1 VSNKARN
8 RLRES
13 VRAFRATAINRNLR
27 RMQLS
32 FGASWTA
39 EWAFTVALGVIA
51 FDQGGT
57 AAVGLVAFVRTV
69 PAAVLSPLGSA
80 LADRVRR
87 DRVLFWSCLI
97 RAAATAA
104 AAALLATG
112 SSITAVYALAVV
124 ATAAFTVFRPVHSAL
139 LPVLCLTPLELTSAN
154 VVRGLIDSLSTLLG
168 PLAAAALLG
177 FGSPAVVVVFAA
189 VLSAWSGLLILGL
202 SYEPPPRAAPQPL
215 TRILDETAEGYR
227 ALWRYRDA
235 RAAVGIGL
243 AQVFTRGCLTVFLV
257 VLALDL
263 LEMGE
268 SGVGVLTAAVGA
280 GAVLGSLGVSA
291 FASGRWLAA
300 IEGVGVALWGLPLTL
315 SGALPHE
322 PAVLALMCVVG
333 IGNALVDVGLFT
345 LVPRLV
351 PEEMLARAFG
361 AFESLVALFVA
372 LGALVTPLVIE
383 LLGLRGALAAL
394 GLVAPAAVVVAWRRL
409 REVDSSM
416 AHRDEEIEV
425 LRAVAM
431 LRPLPMPAIENLA
444 IHVDHEELLPG
455 QHVFDQGEHGE
466 RFYVIKHGQAEVIGD
481 GRLVR
486 TIGPGHC
493 FGEIA
498 LLRDTV
504 RTATVRARTPLL
516 LYTLERRHFIA
527 NVGGYLSSK
536 REAEVLIDERL
547 GSFSPFGGRGDPRR

>member
-1 VSNKARN
+1 M
-8 RLRES
+8 L
-13 VRAFRATAINRNLR
+13 
-27 RMQLS
+27 
-32 FGASWTA
+32 
-39 EWAFTVALGVIA
+39 
-51 FDQGGT
+51 
-57 AAVGLVAFVRTV
+57 
-69 PAAVLSPLGSA
+69 
-80 LADRVRR
+80 
-87 DRVLFWSCLI
+87 
-97 RAAATAA
+97 
-104 AAALLATG
+104 
-112 SSITAVYALAVV
+112 
-124 ATAAFTVFRPVHSAL
+124 
-139 LPVLCLTPLELTSAN
+139 
-154 VVRGLIDSLSTLLG
+154 
-168 PLAAAALLG
+168 
-177 FGSPAVVVVFAA
+177 
-189 VLSAWSGLLILGL
+189 
-202 SYEPPPRAAPQPL
+202 
-215 TRILDETAEGYR
+215 
-227 ALWRYRDA
+227 
-235 RAAVGIGL
+235 
-243 AQVFTRGCLTVFLV
+243 
-257 VLALDL
+257 
-263 LEMGE
+263 
-268 SGVGVLTAAVGA
+268 
-280 GAVLGSLGVSA
+280 
-291 FASGRWLAA
+291 
-300 IEGVGVALWGLPLTL
+300 
-315 SGALPHE
+315 
-322 PAVLALMCVVG
+322 
-333 IGNALVDVGLFT
+333 
-345 LVPRLV
+345 RLV

-416 AHRDEEIEV
+416 AHRDEEIDV

-547 GSFSPFGGRGDPRR
+547 ESFSPSGGRGDPRR

>member
-1 VSNKARN
+1 
-8 RLRES
+8 
-13 VRAFRATAINRNLR
+13 
-27 RMQLS
+27 MQLS

-39 EWAFTVALGVIA
+39 EWAFTVALGVVA
-51 FDQGGT
+51 FEQGGT

-87 DRVLFWSCLI
+87 DHVLFWSCLI

-112 SSITAVYALAVV
+112 SSITSVYALAVV

-177 FGSPAVVVVFAA
+177 FGSPAAVVVFAA

-257 VLALDL
+257 VVALDL

-291 FASGRWLAA
+291 FASGRRLAA
-300 IEGVGVALWGLPLTL
+300 IEGVGVALWGLPLIL

-416 AHRDEEIEV
+416 APPRRGDRRAQGGRDAATTPDARDREPGDSRRPRGAAPRPARV
-425 LRAVAM
+425 RSGRAW
-431 LRPLPMPAIENLA
+431 R
-444 IHVDHEELLPG
+444 
-455 QHVFDQGEHGE
+455 
-466 RFYVIKHGQAEVIGD
+466 
-481 GRLVR
+481 
-486 TIGPGHC
+486 
-493 FGEIA
+493 A
-498 LLRDTV
+498 LLRDQARPSGGDRRRSPGSDHWTGPLL
-504 RTATVRARTPLL
+504 RRDRAARHRSYRDRSGAHAASPLHPRATPLHSQ
-516 LYTLERRHFIA
+516 RRGLPVEQA
-527 NVGGYLSSK
+527 RGGGAH
-536 REAEVLIDERL
+536 RRTTRVVLAVR
-547 GSFSPFGGRGDPRR
+547 RPRRSPALSPHRPAGRAADTLATP